1 MIIAKE
7 LLEVTNETL
16 RFFLN
21 ASVEREK
28 NVACQHLLPT
38 DEFSEFL
45 RALHYFTDFSR
56 VQGIDALTDTW
67 KDLCPTSGARVVAFR
82 RNLGHTSHGPS

>member
-28 NVACQHLLPT
+28 NVACQHLSYQQMSFQSSCELSIT
-38 DEFSEFL
+38 LQIFQECKEL
-45 RALHYFTDFSR
+45 MH
-56 VQGIDALTDTW
+56 
-67 KDLCPTSGARVVAFR
+67 
-82 RNLGHTSHGPS
+82 